1 VLQIV
6 SSHSAQGNSIDGHR
20 ARQVATL
27 LFGEFIEQHLG
38 STKTTFP
45 ISDLISLADLAFFL
59 FDHLRVL
66 IFHGLE
72 ELKTGLQVFDLG
84 AKL

>member
-1 VLQIV
+1 M
-6 SSHSAQGNSIDGHR
+6 
-20 ARQVATL
+20 
-27 LFGEFIEQHLG
+27 
-38 STKTTFP
+38 
-45 ISDLISLADLAFFL
+45 ISLADLAFFF

-84 AKL
+84 GKLGYRTSLAPNELVQSIAYALSLSNHINNPLQCEALKSW